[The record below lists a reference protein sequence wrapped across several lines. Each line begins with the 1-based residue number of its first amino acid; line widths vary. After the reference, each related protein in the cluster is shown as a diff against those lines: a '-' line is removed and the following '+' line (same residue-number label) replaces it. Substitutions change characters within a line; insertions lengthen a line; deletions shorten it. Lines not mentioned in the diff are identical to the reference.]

1 MTQEQRSQFLN
12 SLSDEEIQLFEKDWY
27 IWARPAQRLPE
38 QQFLVWLIQAGRGFG
53 KTRTGAET
61 IRLWH
66 DMGYSRFAIIGQT
79 PADVR
84 DVMIEGESGLLSVC
98 PKWDMPEYQPSKR
111 RLVWAD
117 GAVALIFS
125 GANPEQLRGPQHEK
139 AWADEIFAWQYPQET
154 WDMMMFGLR
163 LGDNP
168 QVIVTSTPK
177 PLPIIKHLRS
187 LPSTYVTHGTT
198 YDNRANLAPAFYNE
212 IITKYEGTRLG
223 RQELNAE
230 ILDDNPS
237 ALWSRETLD
246 KLRTNKAPDL
256 VRIVVGIDPQARSIE
271 SACETGIV
279 VAGKGID
286 GHAYVLN
293 DASLTGKPHD
303 WANAAIAEYYKHR
316 ADRIVGEANN
326 GGEMVESTVIT
337 IDEKV
342 AFKMVYAT
350 KGKYTRAEPVSALYE
365 KGKVHHVGTFG
376 ALEDQMCEWEIGMD
390 SPDRLD
396 ALVWTLTELM
406 LDGKTVPIVLPGS
419 ITGSRDT
426 IHSEGGNP
434 RGRIQ
439 KGST

>member
-1 MTQEQRSQFLN
+1 MSQQERSQFLN
-12 SLSDEEIQLFEKDWY
+12 SLSDDEIQLLEKDWY
-27 IWARPAQRLPE
+27 VWARPSQRLPE
-38 QQFLVWLIQAGRGFG
+38 SQFLVWLIQAGRGYG

-61 IRLWH
+61 IRLWK
-66 DMGYSRFAIIGQT
+66 DMGYSRLAIIGQT

-84 DVMIEGESGLLSVC
+84 DVMIEGESGLLACC
-98 PKWDMPEYQPSKR
+98 PKWDKPEYQPSKR
-111 RLVWAD
+111 RVVWAD
-117 GAVALIFS
+117 GSVAQVFS

-154 WDMMMFGLR
+154 WDMLMFGLR

-168 QVIVTSTPK
+168 QVVVTSTPK
-177 PLPIIKHLRS
+177 PLPIIKFLRS
-187 LPSTYVTHGTT
+187 QTTTFITHGTT
-198 YDNRANLAPAFYNE
+198 YDNRANLAPAFYSQ
-212 IITKYEGTRLG
+212 IINKYEGTRLG

-246 KLRTNKAPDL
+246 KLRVNKHPDL

-271 SACETGIV
+271 SACETGII
-279 VAGKGID
+279 VAGKGAD
-286 GHAYVLN
+286 GHAYVLT
-293 DASLTGKPHD
+293 DASLTGKPHE

-316 ADRIVGEANN
+316 ADRLVGEANN
-326 GGEMVESTVIT
+326 GGEMVETTILT
-337 IDEKV
+337 IDDKV
-342 AFKMVYAT
+342 PFKMVWAT
-350 KGKYTRAEPVSALYE
+350 KGKYTRAEPISALYE

-396 ALVWTLTELM
+396 ALVWALTELM
-406 LDGKTVPIVLPGS
+406 LDGKPTPIVIPGS
-419 ITGSRDT
+419 ITGTRN
-426 IHSEGGNP
+426 HSEGGNP
-434 RGRIQ
+434 RGRIK